1 MLLVDDLLM
10 LPFSGFGFILR
21 TLERAAEQEYTDDQL
36 VKERLLELELRLES
50 GEITEQQYAR
60 EEARLLTELRDIRE
74 RRRALAGAPPSH
86 DERGL
91 VFTAG
96 ETKAS
101 VAVNFHQD
109 RGRKSRG

>member
-21 TLERAAEQEYTDDQL
+21 TLQRVAEQEYTDDQP
-36 VKERLLELELRLES
+36 VKERLLELQVKLEA
-50 GEITEQQYAR
+50 GEITEDQYAR
-60 EEARLLTELRDIRE
+60 EEARILAELRDIQDRK
-74 RRRALAGAPPSH
+74 RALAGAPPAR

-96 ETKAS
+96 ETKAT
-101 VAVNFHQD
+101 VAVNFHPD
-109 RGRKSRG
+109 RRRRSKA

>member
-21 TLERAAEQEYTDDQL
+21 TLQRVAEQEYTDDQP
-36 VKERLLELELRLES
+36 VKERLLELQLRLES
-50 GEITEQQYAR
+50 GEITEHQYER

-74 RRRALAGAPPSH
+74 RRRALAGAPPREE
-86 DERGL
+86 DRGL

-96 ETKAS
+96 ETEAS
-101 VAVNFHQD
+101 VSVNFHQD